1 MSSDEDEE
9 RVKLYNPLERNRK
22 RQHFVS
28 FSSSESE
35 SDEES
40 FYEESPLV
48 RKRRRSLRQSTSPR
62 NAAQRT
68 GNDISLDDD
77 GDDEGGVEMLM
88 TEREREAL
96 RQSELQIE
104 LEIAQRIAQD
114 AVLNQTRAIMSKI
127 STTQRQISQ
136 QESDANFREI
146 ISLDSDDDDFSIV
159 TSSKTNNDAD
169 LQILSSSHATTSAQA
184 NGGAAT
190 SHAHH
195 QADKGE
201 RIMLKIR
208 SNGERTDDVPI
219 RMKEPFEVLYK
230 SFCDLLGLPRSAVQ
244 MSLDGEA
251 LSLSATPLGNDL
263 EAGDLIDAKVDFSK
277 QSTANMKTFVRLR
290 LIGEGK
296 RPEIFKIDASSTIEK
311 LHASFCKKHNIA
323 YADDVVLRALGVKLR
338 LSETIES
345 YGLRDDDEIAVEIE
359 NFVDPSAISV
369 QLRFSDGTTESHH
382 VIPSAKVET
391 LLVNIAQLR
400 NIDMLNVSLRLDGE
414 VMTSSRSF
422 QYYDLE
428 GGELIEVKLA
438 S

>member
-68 GNDISLDDD
+68 VSLDDD